1 MASDSIHG
9 ETDRKQVEVAARELQ
24 AALCDAGANH
34 VARLVRIY
42 TTVMGR
48 PVIEFMP
55 LQPAEVAELTEVIR
69 RCPAPATSEVG
80 GERAS

>member
-1 MASDSIHG
+1 MVSESIYDG
-9 ETDRKQVEVAARELQ
+9 TERRQVEQ
-24 AALCDAGANH
+24 AACRLQDALRDAGANH

-55 LQPAEVAELTEVIR
+55 LEPAEVVELTEVIR
-69 RCPAPATSEVG
+69 RCRAPAKPAG
-80 GERAS
+80 D